1 MANDVT
7 LRNFKKIKKTML
19 RGFSFGE
26 GGGGGLNIFVLFSV
40 PNVFPK
46 ILPFNRAIA
55 RVNKHIGT
63 VTPTI
68 EGDAS

>member
-7 LRNFKKIKKTML
+7 LKNFKKIKKTMV

-26 GGGGGLNIFVLFSV
+26 GGGGGLNIFVFFSV
-40 PNVFPK
+40 PNMFPK
-46 ILPFNRAIA
+46 ILPFNCAIA
-55 RVNKHIGT
+55 RVKQHIGT
-63 VTPTI
+63 ITPTI

>member
-1 MANDVT
+1 MVQEFFFW
-7 LRNFKKIKKTML
+7 R
-19 RGFSFGE
+19 
-26 GGGGGLNIFVLFSV
+26 GGGGLNIFVLFFV

-46 ILPFNRAIA
+46 ILPFNSAIA
-55 RVNKHIGT
+55 RAKQHIGT

>member
-7 LRNFKKIKKTML
+7 LRNFTKKEEDDGQ
-19 RGFSFGE
+19 GFFFWGRD
-26 GGGGGLNIFVLFSV
+26 GGLNIFVLFSV

-55 RVNKHIGT
+55 RVKWHIGT

>member
-7 LRNFKKIKKTML
+7 LRNFKKIKKTMV

-26 GGGGGLNIFVLFSV
+26 GGGVGLNILVLFSV

-46 ILPFNRAIA
+46 IDNY
-55 RVNKHIGT
+55 
-63 VTPTI
+63 
-68 EGDAS
+68 